1 MPPFPHHWKPSVG
14 LVDTVSAKSR
24 VEQAIRLCSKRKE
37 KKRKKT
43 EASL

>member
-1 MPPFPHHWKPSVG
+1 MPPFPHHWKPPVG

-24 VEQAIRLCSKRKE
+24 VEQAIRLCRKKT